1 LSSILSVGLSSIT
14 ILFASFPE
22 NLEENRQG
30 MASMKRMALF
40 QSREPHPLMRSGA
53 TSFKYIEWILDN
65 CSLPNVSPHDVV
77 SREAMELLA
86 ERLITPLQIN
96 HYLRQALEKGYE
108 AGSKPIDTEMIEI
121 VLSLLTSTPSDRN
134 WLATAM
140 VSRLFVSI

>member
-1 LSSILSVGLSSIT
+1 
-14 ILFASFPE
+14 
-22 NLEENRQG
+22 
-30 MASMKRMALF
+30 
-40 QSREPHPLMRSGA
+40 
-53 TSFKYIEWILDN
+53 
-65 CSLPNVSPHDVV
+65 
-77 SREAMELLA
+77 MELLA